1 MKKEV
6 KGFHIL
12 PLRLPGDGVLHYLFF
27 KKHETKNGGEVKE
40 DSKAI
45 FFCNLP
51 VNTTLEVFKKFMESV
66 ALGSTIESYV
76 PSLLNESLEDVWIDL
91 GRLTSELTLSETGLE
106 NRGKFP
112 KNCGIVNFID
122 KSSFQLAF
130 SSLKKLSK
138 NSSIVDWPLD
148 KVSPTGSAYLILK
161 YKSLIL
167 NPNDLTNEVTRYLE
181 EFEAAEKKSV
191 EELQRKTQ
199 LVDEDGFTLVVGSH
213 RKTKAG
219 IMGKQRLAATVDVEK
234 AKNKI
239 KKKEKEDFYRFQLRQ
254 RKKDEMNELLRK
266 FKQDQEKVR
275 LMKEKK
281 RFRPL

>member
-12 PLRLPGDGVLHYLFF
+12 PLRLPGDGVIHYLFF
-27 KKHETKNGGEVKE
+27 KKHETKNSGEAKE
-40 DSKAI
+40 ESKAI

-51 VNTTLEVFKKFMESV
+51 VNTTIEVFKKFMGNV

-91 GRLTSELTLSETGLE
+91 GKLTSELDLSETGSE
-106 NRGKFP
+106 NGGKLP

-122 KSSFQLAF
+122 RSSLQLAL

-148 KVSPTGSAYLILK
+148 KVSPTGSAYLISK
-161 YKSLIL
+161 YKSLIV
-167 NPNDLTNEVTRYLE
+167 NPNDLTNEVARYLE
-181 EFEAAEKKSV
+181 DFDAAEKKSV

-219 IMGKQRLAATVDVEK
+219 IMGKQRVAATVDAEK